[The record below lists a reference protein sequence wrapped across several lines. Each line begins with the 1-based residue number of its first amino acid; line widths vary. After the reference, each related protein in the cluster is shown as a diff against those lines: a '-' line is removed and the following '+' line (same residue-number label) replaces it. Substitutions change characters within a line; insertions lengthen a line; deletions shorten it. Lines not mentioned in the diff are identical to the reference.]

1 MTDQEISATENRD
14 SQTHRSQD
22 KGTCHSSKGHTGKHQ
37 GPVVG
42 EMEERQ
48 NGQLP
53 LLWLLLEGVGNVGQ
67 QAQDWLV

>member
-37 GPVVG
+37 GLVVG
-42 EMEERQ
+42 GMEEKR
-48 NGQLP
+48 
-53 LLWLLLEGVGNVGQ
+53 E
-67 QAQDWLV
+67 